1 VWLWRYVIGWTHQK
15 QYKIGKEE
23 NPTVICVGARQLMYF
38 HDIVV
43 LGLQLSSVGLLIRG
57 FYCFLKCFLFK
68 NIFLFLKI
76 YF

>member
-43 LGLQLSSVGLLIRG
+43 LGLQLCLLIRV
-57 FYCFLKCFLFK
+57 FYFFLKCFLFK
-68 NIFLFLKI
+68 NIFFI
-76 YF
+76 F

>member
-1 VWLWRYVIGWTHQK
+1 VNVWLWRDVIGWTHQK

-43 LGLQLSSVGLLIRG
+43 LGLQLSSVGLL
-57 FYCFLKCFLFK
+57 KCFLFK
-68 NIFLFLKI
+68 NIFLFFKI

>member
-23 NPTVICVGARQLMYF
+23 NPTVICVQM
-38 HDIVV
+38 
-43 LGLQLSSVGLLIRG
+43 GLLLRG
-57 FYCFLKCFLFK
+57 FYCFLKCFLYK
-68 NIFLFLKI
+68 NIFLFFKI